1 MRPMLAFGIL
11 LFGLSGAA
19 PEAEYASLIGDYFHN
34 DGGPLPSPVE
44 TESSI
49 GRGDRLSVV
58 ALRPRA
64 LPVEILRPGKI
75 YPSLTFASASA
86 DIGPQAAARALLDDG
101 QANAETDPVR
111 EASVDDLCGAV
122 FASAR
127 DNDLPIPFF
136 ANLLWQESGLRNDIV
151 SKKGALGIA
160 QFMPQTAV
168 EKGLDDPFDP
178 LQAIPASA
186 RFLRELW
193 LQFGNLGFVAAAY
206 NAGPHRVAAWLE
218 HRTSLPRETLN
229 YVIRVTGLSAEA
241 WRKIPVDD
249 AALTFVRPLP
259 CRSLPAFANL
269 EQEHLAEAQAEQAK
283 IAQVEAQLASAEHSA
298 ERKHER
304 RQVRHEAHRA
314 AREHHA
320 SKREAEHHPRA
331 AHEKHGSA

>member
-1 MRPMLAFGIL
+1 MLAFGIL
-11 LFGLSGAA
+11 LLGLSSNGA
-19 PEAEYASLIGDYFHN
+19 PEPEFTSLIGVFHKA
-34 DGGPLPSPVE
+34 DGGAAPSPVE
-44 TESSI
+44 IESST

-58 ALRPRA
+58 ALWPRV
-64 LPVEILRPGKI
+64 LPVEILRPRKI
-75 YPSLTFASASA
+75 GPSLTFASASA

-101 QANAETDPVR
+101 QANGETDPAR

-122 FASAR
+122 FTSAR

-193 LQFGNLGFVAAAY
+193 MQFGNLGFVAAAY

-259 CRSLPAFANL
+259 CRSLPAFASL

-283 IAQVEAQLASAEHSA
+283 IAQVEAQLGSAEHSA

-304 RQVRHEAHRA
+304 RQVRHEARRA
-314 AREHHA
+314 AHEHHA
-320 SKREAEHHPRA
+320 PKREAEHHPRA